1 METETETAADV
12 ATEDTTGMPEYRDLT
27 DIVIE
32 GFDEYGDSVLIEVC
46 IVEGSITM
54 NGHCKFLP

>member
-1 METETETAADV
+1 MDTLATAAYV
-12 ATEDTTGMPEYRDLT
+12 EMEDTAGMPEYRDLT
-27 DIVIE
+27 DITIQ
-32 GFDEYGDSVLIEVC
+32 GFDENGESVFIEVC